1 MKYWIKTPFL
11 IPYLFTGL
19 IWRFSSKSPILYLTF
34 DDGPSNSVTEA
45 ILKILKEAKVSASFF
60 CVGKNVK
67 KNQDLFKKIKANG
80 HSIGNHSMTHPNG
93 WKVDKSIYLKDI
105 QNASKLINSNLFR
118 PPYGKI
124 NFKSI
129 SSLKK
134 TFKIIMWDIVSGDF
148 DNSLSTETVVNN
160 VVKNA
165 RNGSVIVL
173 HDNDSFKDLTLSSLP
188 KIIKQL
194 KGKGFTFKAI
204 PFSPLK

>member
-165 RNGSVIVL
+165 KNGSVIVL

>member
-129 SSLKK
+129 WSLKK
-134 TFKIIMWDIVSGDF
+134 IFKIIMWDIVSGDF